1 MRYLQKLPL
10 MFALAAAFLIGIIG
24 SIRQNSQKTVL
35 AQMVMVMVLF
45 FFIGLFAR
53 ATLLNIKEQH
63 EKREKEQEEI
73 EKQQELEQN
82 KETESLGKNIDFA
95 AGDMDDDVFE
105 PLPVSEFIQKQ
116 LKRE

>member
-53 ATLLNIKEQH
+53 ATLLNIKNSM
-63 EKREKEQEEI
+63 KKGKEQEEI

-82 KETESLGKNIDFA
+82 KETESLGKH
-95 AGDMDDDVFE
+95 
-105 PLPVSEFIQKQ
+105 
-116 LKRE
+116 